1 MKTRLTDYEY
11 ITSFTRAYQETTQAP
26 IALREARCLAV
37 AARYLY
43 LPPQKGDLLCGRLLC
58 GHRAGGFIFRP
69 GCPHYL
75 RE

>member
-11 ITSFTRAYQETTQAP
+11 ITSFTRAYQETAQAP

-43 LPPQKGDLLCGRLLC
+43 LPPQKGDLLCGRLAVAPLGLSSDC
-58 GHRAGGFIFRP
+58 LLYTSR
-69 GCPHYL
+69 CV
-75 RE
+75 